1 MSHDGRAKVSRSRE
15 ASVPW
20 EGHPTP
26 PRQTTLEIVF
36 DAGIYLPEIDF
47 WLDPTRRQ
55 TRAFVSHAHSD
66 HVGKHDE
73 FIVTPGTAALLDH
86 RYRPRGRMIEQHFGE
101 RREYGEFAL
110 TLYPAGHVLG
120 SAQALVEHRG
130 HRLLYSGDLK
140 LSASHTAEPCAVPE
154 ADTLIVESTFGRP
167 RYVFPPAAE
176 VIAGILAFC
185 RNALARGET
194 PVLFAYSLGK
204 GQEVLRCL
212 AGAGF
217 DIALHGTTHGVCEVY
232 ARLGVEF
239 PVYARLEQCALD
251 NKVLICPPQTKRAAI
266 FRSIRR
272 PRTAIVTGWA
282 VDRAA
287 RWRYGTDAAFPL
299 SDHADYDDLVEY
311 VRRVNPRRVY
321 TVFGFDGEFAADLRT
336 RGYDARPLKG
346 AMQLQLV

>member
-1 MSHDGRAKVSRSRE
+1 M
-15 ASVPW
+15 
-20 EGHPTP
+20 
-26 PRQTTLEIVF
+26 EIVF
-36 DAGIYLPEIDF
+36 QSGIYLPEIDF
-47 WLDPTRRQ
+47 WLDPTRPQ
-55 TRAFVSHAHSD
+55 ARAFVSHAHSD

-73 FIVTPGTAALLDH
+73 YIVTPGTAALLAH
-86 RYRPRGRMIEQHFGE
+86 RYRPRGRLVEQHFGE
-101 RREYGEFAL
+101 PRDLGGFSL

-120 SAQALVEHRG
+120 SAQALIEHRG
-130 HRLLYSGDLK
+130 HRLLYSGDVK
-140 LSASHTAEPCAVPE
+140 LAPSYTAEPCAAPE
-154 ADTLIVESTFGRP
+154 ADTLIVEATFGRP

-185 RNALARGET
+185 RTALANGET

-217 DIALHGTTHGVCEVY
+217 DIAVHGTTHGVAQVY
-232 ARLGVEF
+232 ARLGIEF
-239 PVYARLEQCALD
+239 PVHERLDRCDLRGR
-251 NKVLICPPQTKRAAI
+251 VLICPPQARRSTALAAVP
-266 FRSIRR
+266 R

-282 VDRAA
+282 MDRAA

-299 SDHADYDDLVEY
+299 SDHADYEELVEY

-336 RGYDARPLKG
+336 RGYDAQPLRS
-346 AMQLQLV
+346 AMQLRLV